1 MKDFNKIIDNWVNK
15 YTVPCTTIPEKSQIE
30 SFKKMEIDRFNRLI
44 KEGKLDK
51 DANKNDFLRNA
62 LGRWFGARFIKYK
75 NEHRIILK
83 DKNFKNDFYI
93 CSWSNHDLAD
103 VSIKDLVYELLD
115 PEIEEGDSWFDNSY
129 WVVIQ
134 DINDLLNLFNINYKF
149 NEPIECD
156 WRVENGKYEFSGD
169 GWDTS
174 GKTAFEESDLFVKV
188 KEYIT
193 NKLEY
198 EYDTYTKY
206 NPTFDFLNIDNPI
219 NKFDDIFNKLN
230 KQQII
235 NILIKKCYDDKSIA
249 DEYTNKKEF
258 IKLLNSIDDMDLIK
272 QIIKSLKIKEDTFV
286 HLCNRIYNI

>member
-1 MKDFNKIIDNWVNK
+1 MKDFNKIIDNWINK

-30 SFKKMEIDRFNRLI
+30 SFKKMEIDRFNRFI
-44 KEGKLDK
+44 KEGKLNK
-51 DANKNDFLRNA
+51 DENQDNFVRKQLDE
-62 LGRWFGARFIKYK
+62 WFGARFIKY
-75 NEHRIILK
+75 NDEYRIILK

-93 CSWSNHDLAD
+93 CSWSNHDLAN

-115 PEIEEGDSWFDNSY
+115 PEIKEGDSLFNNSY
-129 WVVIQ
+129 LVVIQ
-134 DINDLLNLFNINYKF
+134 DINDLLKTFNIDYKF
-149 NEPIECD
+149 NEPIECN
-156 WRVENGKYEFSGD
+156 WRVEDGKYEFSGD

-188 KEYIT
+188 KEYVI

-198 EYDTYTKY
+198 EYATYRKH
-206 NPTFDFLNIDNPI
+206 NPSFDYLNMDKPI
-219 NKFDDIFNKLN
+219 NEFDEIFNKLN

-235 NILIKKCYDDKSIA
+235 NILTSKCYGNQSIA

-258 IKLLNSIDDMDLIK
+258 IKLLNSVNDINLIK
-272 QIIKSLKIKEDTFV
+272 QIIKSLKVNEDIFV

>member
-1 MKDFNKIIDNWVNK
+1 MKDFNKIIDNWINK

-30 SFKKMEIDRFNRLI
+30 NFKKIEIEEFNKLI
-44 KEGKLDK
+44 KEGKLNK
-51 DANKNDFLRNA
+51 DENQDNFVRKQLDE
-62 LGRWFGARFIKYK
+62 WFRARFIKY
-75 NEHRIILK
+75 NDEYRIILK
-83 DKNFKNDFYI
+83 NKNFKNDFYI
-93 CSWSNHDLAD
+93 CSWNNHDFAD

-115 PEIEEGDSWFDNSY
+115 PEIEEGDSSFDNSY

-134 DINDLLNLFNINYKF
+134 DINDLLNLFNIDYKF

-156 WRVENGKYEFSGD
+156 WRVENGKYEFLGD

-174 GKTAFEESDLFVKV
+174 GKAAFEESDLFVKV
-188 KEYIT
+188 KEYII

-198 EYDTYTKY
+198 EYATYRKY
-206 NPTFDFLNIDNPI
+206 NPSFDFLNINKPI
-219 NKFDDIFNKLN
+219 NKFDDIFKKLN

-235 NILIKKCYDDKSIA
+235 NILTSKCYGDQSIA

-258 IKLLNSIDDMDLIK
+258 IKLLNSINDMDLIK
-272 QIIKSLKIKEDTFV
+272 QIIKSLKVKEGIFV